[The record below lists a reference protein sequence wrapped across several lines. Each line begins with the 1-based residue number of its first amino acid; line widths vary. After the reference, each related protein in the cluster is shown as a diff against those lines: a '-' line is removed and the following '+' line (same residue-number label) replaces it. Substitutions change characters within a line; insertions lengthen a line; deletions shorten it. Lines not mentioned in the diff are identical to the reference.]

1 MKGKAFCPGHAT
13 GFFEICDDFD
23 DFKKIGSRGVGICLS
38 KGVISMVDITPS
50 NRQKITIYLNDEEK
64 KADVSELAVKKIV
77 GNKKYDIIVHSEIQ
91 LPIGQGFGM
100 SGAGALSVSLAL
112 MSALGEI
119 DRDEAV
125 ETAHFSEVE
134 SSTGLGDVAAQS
146 VGGLI
151 IREKAGIAPYGIV
164 NKIFCEKEVVIC
176 VIGAPIKTKT
186 ILRNERYK
194 KLINRYGSKCV
205 DEMIKKPD
213 LENFFDLS
221 LKFAQKTGLMTKELR
236 KAIEAA
242 QRHGKATMAMLGNS
256 IFAIGDTKKLIDVL
270 ENFGKIYVCEVD
282 NEGARVIE

>member
-1 MKGKAFCPGHAT
+1 
-13 GFFEICDDFD
+13 
-23 DFKKIGSRGVGICLS
+23 
-38 KGVISMVDITPS
+38 
-50 NRQKITIYLNDEEK
+50 
-64 KADVSELAVKKIV
+64 V

-100 SGAGALSVSLAL
+100 SGAGALSTSLAL

-146 VGGLI
+146 VGGL

-282 NEGARVIE
+282 NEGAKVIE